1 MPFNRLLTPIY
12 ELIIKGLGCS
22 TMVDVSSRAF
32 WSQQNLPAQISLL
45 WLPLQILC
53 AAMETNKI
61 LLNIDNNRMT
71 ADDFRVK

>member
-1 MPFNRLLTPIY
+1 
-12 ELIIKGLGCS
+12 
-22 TMVDVSSRAF
+22 MVF
-32 WSQQNLPAQISLL
+32 WSQRKLQAHIFSLPFLF
-45 WLPLQILC
+45 QILC